1 MHITYNQ
8 KSFNPYNE
16 EIIIFPEYL
25 EFLIMDLGNIS
36 NTCQLL
42 DAFSDA
48 VRSSLYDSLQN

>member
-1 MHITYNQ
+1 MHINYKQ

-16 EIIIFPEYL
+16 EIIIFPENL
-25 EFLIMDLGNIS
+25 EFLIMDLGNVS
-36 NTCQLL
+36 NTAQLL